1 LRSRIAWLAY
11 LVIHQQRHDNVFDF
25 EVMVSLTFESLCH
38 DQGTSKLTHGR
49 FLCLPQICFRERR
62 VTEQS
67 KRLAAR
73 VRRFKEEQPIKD
85 AVSLTCNKLLDDGFR
100 ELCSRLESEIRKE
113 IDELNGE
120 EGLADTLICNFSVDP
135 AVVQHKD
142 SPGCALFIKFD
153 AAKRQVMLWCDHPTK
168 FSRFMEIRLNNTRT
182 AWFFVQGE
190 KPDGLSSFKGDIKWL
205 VEDVLNKLFPC

>member
-1 LRSRIAWLAY
+1 
-11 LVIHQQRHDNVFDF
+11 
-25 EVMVSLTFESLCH
+25 LTPSGH
-38 DQGTSKLTHGR
+38 DQENSNRPTTDFYLGFK
-49 FLCLPQICFRERR
+49 FDFRERQ

-73 VRRFKEEQPIKD
+73 VRRFKEEQPIRD

-100 ELCSRLESEIRKE
+100 ELCSRLESEIRRQ

-153 AAKRQVMLWCDHPTK
+153 PAKRQVMLWCDHPTK
-168 FSRFMEIRLNNTRT
+168 FSRFIEIRLNNTRT

-190 KPDGLSSFKGDIKWL
+190 KQDALSSFKGDIKWL
-205 VEDVLNKLFPC
+205 VEDVLSKLFPC